1 MNPNMRMTI
10 RRILVVVGF
19 VALAACSKS
28 KSPNDLPAE
37 SWGEAEYV
45 KAGLPAADHT
55 WTAAELKVAVD
66 VLSKETTGHRDRLP
80 HRGGVKSGAVFE
92 RLVEGPS
99 AAADPAQAY
108 IAHAERFDVINQ
120 ISKLYVASEMA
131 SASAEYYAITGRLLR
146 EAMALEVGAEAFLAT
161 IPADDPTRPT
171 REAGFAKMRSGW
183 STMLLGGLMMVSD
196 VRAPEA
202 ARIDLSKDLTAVLP
216 TMYPRSEP
224 GTKQMIKEQLDKMHD
239 LFKAGS
245 LKDALP
251 ARL

>member
-1 MNPNMRMTI
+1 MRMTMK
-10 RRILVVVGF
+10 RILVVAF
-19 VALAACSKS
+19 VALVACAKS

-66 VLSKETTGHRDRLP
+66 VLTRETVGHRDRLP
-80 HRGGVKSGAVFE
+80 HHGGAKSGAVFE
-92 RLVEGPS
+92 RLVEAPTV
-99 AAADPAQAY
+99 AADPSQAY
-108 IAHAERFDVINQ
+108 IARAERFDVINQ

-131 SASAEYYAITGRLLR
+131 SASAEYYAIMGRLLH
-146 EAMALEVGAEAFLAT
+146 EALALELGAEAFLAT
-161 IPADDPTRPT
+161 FPADDPTRPT
-171 REAGFAKMRSGW
+171 REAGFAQMRSGW
-183 STMLLGGLMMVSD
+183 STMLLGSLMMVSD
-196 VRAPEA
+196 VRGPQA
-202 ARIDLSKDLTAVLP
+202 ARIGLSQNLAAVLP

-224 GTKQMIKEQLDKMHD
+224 GTKQMIKEQLGRMHD
-239 LFKAGS
+239 LFKDGA